1 MPRPE
6 WRDDDQLEVAG
17 LAASELPDS
26 FDDALVL
33 AVESAKQAFAAGRTR
48 VRVDFDTTAGDLT
61 YTTLKNS
68 LPLALAFAQ
77 YLGDEVMQEDKMV
90 VDEEGKKVGYE
101 GTRLVVIF
109 PDTGSAVYTQQDWK
123 AGKFGKSAKVP
134 PSVRCAAFPNEMM
147 EFGKDVAFLIVCPR
161 ASEAPATY
169 ELLTSLP
176 PEAKVVLMN
185 PELINAEVVGFG
197 MAGRRIRDEVE
208 NKFERAYYLK
218 TLSWGALTRRWPAG
232 FSIWL
237 EDEAQEEGYRLL
249 KTVGRFPSLD
259 EMEDIRDAADM
270 EGGENRG
277 VLSDLARF
285 IDSFRR
291 M

>member
-1 MPRPE
+1 MP
-6 WRDDDQLEVAG
+6 G
-17 LAASELPDS
+17 LTSSELPDS
-26 FDDALVL
+26 FEDALQL
-33 AVESAKQAFAAGRTR
+33 AVDSAKQAFDAGRAR
-48 VRVDFDTTAGDLT
+48 VRIDFDTTAGDLT

-77 YLGDEVMQEDKMV
+77 YMGDEVFQEDKLV
-90 VDEEGKKVGYE
+90 YEGEGEDKKVVGYE
-101 GTRLVVIF
+101 GTRLTVIF
-109 PDTGSAVYTQQDWK
+109 PDTGSAVWSTQDWK
-123 AGKFGKSAKVP
+123 AGKFAKSAKVP
-134 PSVRCAAFPNEMM
+134 PSVRCAAFPNEMVDPERDM
-147 EFGKDVAFLIVCPR
+147 AFLIVCPR

-169 ELLTSLP
+169 DLLTSLP
-176 PEAKVVLMN
+176 PDAKVVLMN

-237 EDEAQEEGYRLL
+237 EDEKEEEGYRLL
-249 KTVGRFPSLD
+249 KTVGRFPSMD
-259 EMEDIRDAADM
+259 EMEDIRMAGDN

-277 VLSDLARF
+277 MLSELARF
-285 IDSFRR
+285 IDGFRR
-291 M
+291 I